1 MRCGNPIT
9 HRPAIMNDCGYVS
22 EIFSSIQGEGYL
34 AGRRQ
39 IFIRL
44 TDCNLDCAYCDT
56 DHGRHDV
63 CRVETRPGSGDF
75 SMLPQPLTV
84 RQIRDIVAEWLEAL
98 PGAHHS
104 ISITGG
110 EPLLS
115 ADLLKEWLP
124 PLRSL
129 LPIHLETNG
138 TMHIALE
145 QVISHLDYISMDMKL
160 PSTSGCT
167 ENLWDLHRL
176 FLQTAHG
183 HTVSVKIVVGD
194 ETDSGEIDRVCSIME
209 AVDLTI
215 PLFIQPITRTDG
227 TIGIAAASLLRLQ
240 ELASSRLPD
249 VRVIPQ
255 MHKLLGAL

>member
-1 MRCGNPIT
+1 M
-9 HRPAIMNDCGYVS
+9 HRPVIMNDCGYVS

-44 TDCNLDCAYCDT
+44 TDCNLDCKYCDT
-56 DHGRHDV
+56 DHAKSEF
-63 CRVETRPGSGDF
+63 CRVETKPGAAAF
-75 SMLPQPLTV
+75 RLLNQPLAV
-84 RQIRDIVAEWLEAL
+84 GQIHGIIADWLAAL

-115 ADLLKEWLP
+115 ADLLKSWLP
-124 PLRSL
+124 DLRGL

-138 TMHIALE
+138 TMYIALE
-145 QVISHLDYISMDMKL
+145 QVIQHVDYISMDMKL

-176 FLQTAHG
+176 FLQTAHARD
-183 HTVSVKIVVGD
+183 VSVKIVVGD
-194 ETDSGEIDRVCSIME
+194 ETDLGEIDQTCNIIE
-209 AVDLTI
+209 AVDSTI
-215 PLFIQPITRTDG
+215 PLFIQPITLADG
-227 TIGIAAASLLRLQ
+227 LIGIKAGHLMRLQ
-240 ELASSRLPD
+240 ELASSMLPD